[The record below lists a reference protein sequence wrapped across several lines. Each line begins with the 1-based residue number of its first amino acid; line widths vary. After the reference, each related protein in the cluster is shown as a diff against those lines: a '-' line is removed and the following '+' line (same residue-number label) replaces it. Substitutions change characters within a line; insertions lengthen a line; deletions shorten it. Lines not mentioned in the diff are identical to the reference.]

1 MKKKISDI
9 YIYIYIGI
17 GSGIG
22 FYKSQEVKAFFR
34 LPSIANK
41 VSNVSRSLQLP
52 TSNARSLNASKNL
65 SQVKVKKYDLLSKV
79 FFNNIDDKQQEAL
92 LMYTFRSR
100 DINRFLSGEKH
111 IKEVFYKD
119 VNGLV
124 KELDVL
130 MNKFNLEDDF
140 TVYKG
145 ANRKYFKHL
154 KPGDIFEPKYFFSTS
169 VDKKVAEEF
178 MGNKRNY
185 NDPLLIEIEVPK
197 RSKAI
202 YVGEDTGWK
211 YYKEIIL
218 DRNTK
223 YEVLNFDENKLH
235 LRVIND

>member
-1 MKKKISDI
+1 MKKKIR
-9 YIYIYIGI
+9 YIYIII
-17 GSGIG
+17 GIG

-34 LPSIANK
+34 LPSIVNK

-52 TSNARSLNASKNL
+52 TSNASNARSLNASKNL

-145 ANRKYFKHL
+145 ANRKYFEHL

-185 NDPLLIEIEVPK
+185 NDPLLIEVEVPK
-197 RSKAI
+197 NSKAI

-211 YYKEIIL
+211 YNKEIIL